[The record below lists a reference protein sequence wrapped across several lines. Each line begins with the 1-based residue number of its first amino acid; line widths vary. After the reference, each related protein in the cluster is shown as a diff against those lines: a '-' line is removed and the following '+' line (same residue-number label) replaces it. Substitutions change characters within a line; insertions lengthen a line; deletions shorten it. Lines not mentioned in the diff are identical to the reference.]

1 MNVQKMCK
9 KLVKKHGSYR
19 LAAKAVGLGKTTIYQ
34 IATGQVSD
42 VMLDTYIKIQDG
54 LEKQG

>member
-9 KLVKKHGSYR
+9 RLVKKYGSYR

-42 VMLDTYIKIQDG
+42 VMLDTYIKIQNG
-54 LEKQG
+54 LEIEK